1 MQILKEE
8 TAAMTLMVCLVNLP
22 DKAQSVAQMLDAWL
36 VASLSHVLHAAT
48 CSLLNVAD

>member
-36 VASLSHVLHAAT
+36 VASLYT
-48 CSLLNVAD
+48 CCMQQLVVC